1 MSNPSGSDP
10 FGFAK
15 FIPGFEFLQS
25 LSQGAAGAAGAGAE
39 APLAGMAQWV
49 APTVSVEEIDKRIQ
63 ELRAVQFWLEQN
75 GRALT
80 ATIQAL
86 EVQKMTLAALQSM
99 QGGINDW
106 AKAAPFKMPEAAAA
120 AATAPASAAP
130 RPSAPPA
137 AAAAANARSAAS
149 SDAAAGPAAA
159 GPAASGPAIGAAAPV
174 DPLQWWGALTQ
185 QFQQIASQA
194 LQEPA
199 GQKVMEAGTQ
209 MAGEFARS
217 AMQSAADLAKA
228 VPAAAKPAAKATA
241 AAPAA
246 RKAPARKP
254 AASPAPAPKATKT
267 APARKTP
274 RRAP

>member
-49 APTVSVEEIDKRIQ
+49 APTLNAEEIDKRIQ

-99 QGGINDW
+99 QGGISDW
-106 AKAAPFKMPEAAAA
+106 AKASPFKMPEAAAA
-120 AATAPASAAP
+120 AAASPAPASAPAP
-130 RPSAPPA
+130 TTPPPA
-137 AAAAANARSAAS
+137 AAPA
-149 SDAAAGPAAA
+149 PAADA
-159 GPAASGPAIGAAAPV
+159 GQAPAATV

-185 QFQQIASQA
+185 QFQQIATQA

-228 VPAAAKPAAKATA
+228 VPAAAVMPATTKPAARASAPATKKAAPRKPA
-241 AAPAA
+241 AAPA
-246 RKAPARKP
+246 PQP
-254 AASPAPAPKATKT
+254 AAKKT
-267 APARKTP
+267 TAARKTP

>member
-99 QGGINDW
+99 QGGISDW

-120 AATAPASAAP
+120 
-130 RPSAPPA
+130 PPA
-137 AAAAANARSAAS
+137 AAPRASAPPPAAAPAAAPADAGA
-149 SDAAAGPAAA
+149 DAAATGPAL
-159 GPAASGPAIGAAAPV
+159 GAAPAV

-185 QFQQIASQA
+185 QFQQIATQA
-194 LQEPA
+194 LQEPP

-228 VPAAAKPAAKATA
+228 VPAVAKPQAKASAPAAK
-241 AAPAA
+241 
-246 RKAPARKP
+246 KAPARKP
-254 AASPAPAPKATKT
+254 AASPAPAPAPKAAARKPAATK
-267 APARKTP
+267 AAAARKTP

>member
-49 APTVSVEEIDKRIQ
+49 APTLNAEEIDKRIQ

-99 QGGINDW
+99 QGGISDW
-106 AKAAPFKMPEAAAA
+106 AKASPFKMPEAAAA
-120 AATAPASAAP
+120 AAASPAPASAPAP
-130 RPSAPPA
+130 TTPPPA
-137 AAAAANARSAAS
+137 AAPA
-149 SDAAAGPAAA
+149 PAADA
-159 GPAASGPAIGAAAPV
+159 GQAPAATV

-185 QFQQIASQA
+185 QFQQIATQA

-228 VPAAAKPAAKATA
+228 VPAATVMPATTKPAARASAPATKKAAPRKPA
-241 AAPAA
+241 AAPA
-246 RKAPARKP
+246 PQP
-254 AASPAPAPKATKT
+254 AAKKT
-267 APARKTP
+267 TAARKTP

>member
-1 MSNPSGSDP
+1 MSNPNGSDP

-106 AKAAPFKMPEAAAA
+106 AKASPFKMPEA
-120 AATAPASAAP
+120 
-130 RPSAPPA
+130 
-137 AAAAANARSAAS
+137 
-149 SDAAAGPAAA
+149 G
-159 GPAASGPAIGAAAPV
+159 
-174 DPLQWWGALTQ
+174 
-185 QFQQIASQA
+185 
-194 LQEPA
+194 
-199 GQKVMEAGTQ
+199 
-209 MAGEFARS
+209 
-217 AMQSAADLAKA
+217 
-228 VPAAAKPAAKATA
+228 
-241 AAPAA
+241 
-246 RKAPARKP
+246 P
-254 AASPAPAPKATKT
+254 AASPAPAPATPPPAA
-267 APARKTP
+267 APAAAGADAAGQASAGAAVDP
-274 RRAP
+274 L

>member
-49 APTVSVEEIDKRIQ
+49 APTLNAEEIDKRIQ

-99 QGGINDW
+99 QGGISDW
-106 AKAAPFKMPEAAAA
+106 AKASPFKMPEAAA
-120 AATAPASAAP
+120 T
-130 RPSAPPA
+130 A
-137 AAAAANARSAAS
+137 AAAAASPAPAPAP
-149 SDAAAGPAAA
+149 ATPPPAAA
-159 GPAASGPAIGAAAPV
+159 PAPAADAGQAPAATV

-185 QFQQIASQA
+185 QFQQIATQA

-228 VPAAAKPAAKATA
+228 VPAAAVMPATTKPAARASAPATKKAAPRKPA
-241 AAPAA
+241 AAPA
-246 RKAPARKP
+246 PQP
-254 AASPAPAPKATKT
+254 AAKKT
-267 APARKTP
+267 TAARKTP

>member
-1 MSNPSGSDP
+1 MSNPNGSDP

-49 APTVSVEEIDKRIQ
+49 APTVNAEEIDKRIK

-106 AKAAPFKMPEAAAA
+106 AKASPFKMPEAGAAASPAPAPA
-120 AATAPASAAP
+120 AATP
-130 RPSAPPA
+130 PPA
-137 AAAAANARSAAS
+137 AA
-149 SDAAAGPAAA
+149 PAAA
-159 GPAASGPAIGAAAPV
+159 TDAAGQAPAGAAV

-185 QFQQIASQA
+185 QFQQIATQA

-228 VPAAAKPAAKATA
+228 VPAAAVMPSAAKPAARASAPATKKAAPRKPA
-241 AAPAA
+241 AAPAP
-246 RKAPARKP
+246 RP
-254 AASPAPAPKATKT
+254 AAKKPT
-267 APARKTP
+267 AARKTP

>member
-1 MSNPSGSDP
+1 MSNPNGSDP

-49 APTVSVEEIDKRIQ
+49 APTVNAEEIDKRIK

-106 AKAAPFKMPEAAAA
+106 AKASPFKMPEAGAAA
-120 AATAPASAAP
+120 SPAPAPAP
-130 RPSAPPA
+130 ATPPPA
-137 AAAAANARSAAS
+137 AA
-149 SDAAAGPAAA
+149 PAAA
-159 GPAASGPAIGAAAPV
+159 TDTAGQAPAGAGV

-185 QFQQIASQA
+185 QFQQIATQA

-228 VPAAAKPAAKATA
+228 VPAAAVMPSAAKPAARASAPATKKAAPRKPA
-241 AAPAA
+241 AAPAP
-246 RKAPARKP
+246 RP
-254 AASPAPAPKATKT
+254 AAKKPT
-267 APARKTP
+267 AARKTP

>member
-1 MSNPSGSDP
+1 MSNPNGTDP

-106 AKAAPFKMPEAAAA
+106 AKASPFKMPETGAA
-120 AATAPASAAP
+120 APASPAP
-130 RPSAPPA
+130 APSAPPPA
-137 AAAAANARSAAS
+137 PAS
-149 SDAAAGPAAA
+149 PPPAAA
-159 GPAASGPAIGAAAPV
+159 PAAADAGADAAVPGAV

-185 QFQQIASQA
+185 QFQQIAAQA

-228 VPAAAKPAAKATA
+228 VPVAAASASAVKAPAPAAKKAAPRKPAPSPAA
-241 AAPAA
+241 AAPKAA
-246 RKAPARKP
+246 PRKP
-254 AASPAPAPKATKT
+254 AATKAPA
-267 APARKTP
+267 APRKTP

>member
-120 AATAPASAAP
+120 ATAPASAAP

-137 AAAAANARSAAS
+137 AAAAANARSDAS

-159 GPAASGPAIGAAAPV
+159 GPAIGAAAPV

>member
-1 MSNPSGSDP
+1 MSNPNGSDP

-49 APTVSVEEIDKRIQ
+49 APTVNAEEIDKRIK

-106 AKAAPFKMPEAAAA
+106 AKASPFKMPEAGAAASPAPAPAPAPASPPPAAAPATATDAAA
-120 AATAPASAAP
+120 AAQA
-130 RPSAPPA
+130 PA
-137 AAAAANARSAAS
+137 AAA
-149 SDAAAGPAAA
+149 
-159 GPAASGPAIGAAAPV
+159 V

-185 QFQQIASQA
+185 QFQQIATQA

-228 VPAAAKPAAKATA
+228 VPAAAVMPSAAKPAARASAPATRK
-241 AAPAA
+241 AAP
-246 RKAPARKP
+246 RKP
-254 AASPAPAPKATKT
+254 AAAPTPQAAAKKT
-267 APARKTP
+267 TAARKTP

>member
-1 MSNPSGSDP
+1 MSNPNGSDP

-49 APTVSVEEIDKRIQ
+49 APTVNAEEIDKRIK

-106 AKAAPFKMPEAAAA
+106 AKASPFKMPEAAAA
-120 AATAPASAAP
+120 AAASPAPATP
-130 RPSAPPA
+130 PPA
-137 AAAAANARSAAS
+137 AA
-149 SDAAAGPAAA
+149 PAAA
-159 GPAASGPAIGAAAPV
+159 GTDAAAAGQSPAVAAV

-185 QFQQIASQA
+185 QFQQIATQA

-228 VPAAAKPAAKATA
+228 VPAAAVMPSAAKPAARASAPATKKAAPRKPA
-241 AAPAA
+241 AAPAP
-246 RKAPARKP
+246 RP
-254 AASPAPAPKATKT
+254 AAKKT
-267 APARKTP
+267 TVARKTP

>member
-1 MSNPSGSDP
+1 MSNPNGSDP

-49 APTVSVEEIDKRIQ
+49 APTVNAEEIDKRIK

-106 AKAAPFKMPEAAAA
+106 AKASPFKMPEAGAAA
-120 AATAPASAAP
+120 SPTPAPAPATP
-130 RPSAPPA
+130 PPA
-137 AAAAANARSAAS
+137 AAPAAA
-149 SDAAAGPAAA
+149 DAAAAQAPAAA
-159 GPAASGPAIGAAAPV
+159 AV

-185 QFQQIASQA
+185 QFQQIATQA

-228 VPAAAKPAAKATA
+228 VPAAAVMPSAAKPAAKASAPAAKKAAPRKPA
-241 AAPAA
+241 AAPA
-246 RKAPARKP
+246 PQ
-254 AASPAPAPKATKT
+254 AAAKKT
-267 APARKTP
+267 TAARKTP

>member
-1 MSNPSGSDP
+1 MSNPNGSDP

-49 APTVSVEEIDKRIQ
+49 APTVNAEEIDKRIK

-106 AKAAPFKMPEAAAA
+106 AKASPFKMPEAGAAA
-120 AATAPASAAP
+120 SPAPAPAP
-130 RPSAPPA
+130 ATPPPA
-137 AAAAANARSAAS
+137 AA
-149 SDAAAGPAAA
+149 PAAA
-159 GPAASGPAIGAAAPV
+159 TDAAGQAPAGAAV

-185 QFQQIASQA
+185 QFQQIATQA

-228 VPAAAKPAAKATA
+228 VPAAAVMPSAAKPAARASAPATKKAAPRKPA
-241 AAPAA
+241 AAPAP
-246 RKAPARKP
+246 RP
-254 AASPAPAPKATKT
+254 AAKKPT
-267 APARKTP
+267 AARKTP

>member
-1 MSNPSGSDP
+1 MSNPNGSDP

-49 APTVSVEEIDKRIQ
+49 APTVNAEEIDKRIK

-106 AKAAPFKMPEAAAA
+106 AKASPFKMPEAGPAASPAPAPAPATPPSAAA
-120 AATAPASAAP
+120 
-130 RPSAPPA
+130 
-137 AAAAANARSAAS
+137 
-149 SDAAAGPAAA
+149 PAAA
-159 GPAASGPAIGAAAPV
+159 GADAAGQASAAAAV

-185 QFQQIASQA
+185 QFQQIATQA

-228 VPAAAKPAAKATA
+228 VPGAAVMPSAAKPAASASAPATKKAAPRKPA
-241 AAPAA
+241 AAPAP
-246 RKAPARKP
+246 RP
-254 AASPAPAPKATKT
+254 AAKKPTV
-267 APARKTP
+267 ARKTP